1 MDKQTNH
8 SEITDEIK
16 KSWPRSRAARSSG
29 GVAFRNAPD
38 RTEVEVALIATRGGA
53 RWQLP
58 KGSREAGESSIQT
71 AVREVEEE
79 VGLKTEPVIFLE
91 SIEFWYW
98 DTYRKEPAE
107 LVHKMVD
114 FYLLRI
120 VGGALSDESH
130 EVDGAGWFG
139 IEQAEDVLTFD
150 GERRVLGLA
159 VAALKEQ
166 GLL

>member
-1 MDKQTNH
+1 MDTNNRCP
-8 SEITDEIK
+8 EITDEVK
-16 KSWPRSRAARSSG
+16 KSWPRSRSARSSG
-29 GVAFRNAPD
+29 GVAFRAAPD
-38 RTEVEVALIATRGGA
+38 GDTIEIALIATRGGA

-79 VGLKTEPVIFLE
+79 VGLKTEPVRFLE
-91 SIEFWYW
+91 AIEFWYW

-120 VGGALSDESH
+120 TGGELSDESH
-130 EVDGAGWFG
+130 EVDGVAWFT
-139 IEQAEDVLTFD
+139 IAQAADSLTFD
-150 GERRVLGLA
+150 GERRVVGLA
-159 VAALKEQ
+159 IAVLNEQ

>member
-1 MDKQTNH
+1 VDKNNRCP
-8 SEITDEIK
+8 EITDEVK
-16 KSWPRSRAARSSG
+16 KSWPRSRSARSSG
-29 GVAFRNAPD
+29 GVAFRPALD
-38 RTEVEVALIATRGGA
+38 GDAVEVALIATRGGA

-79 VGLKTEPVIFLE
+79 VGLITEPVRFLE
-91 SIEFWYW
+91 AIEFWYW

-120 VGGALSDESH
+120 TGGELSDESH
-130 EVDGAGWFG
+130 EVDGVAWFTLD
-139 IEQAEDVLTFD
+139 QAADVLTFD
-150 GERRVLGLA
+150 GERRVVGLA
-159 VAALKEQ
+159 VSALEEQ
-166 GLL
+166 GQL